1 MKLNKITVSILLA
14 VLLLFTT
21 ALPAMA
27 AGSGIDTSRSGS
39 LNVRILETGSNPPVG
54 VPGGK
59 VEIYRLTSVVLDPY
73 KGYFHSVSSTYNTVL
88 DRTEVSELETMTAA
102 EKDVLIDRIR
112 TYISQEKLSSDAQA
126 IPDAKGNASF
136 DDLQLG
142 LYLVVQTESAEK
154 YSAIAPFLITIP
166 QYIDGEPVYD
176 VDAAPKVGTADP
188 EPTPPPDNPPDNP
201 TDNPSDPKLPQT
213 GQLWWPVSVMAI
225 LGCVFCV
232 IGVSLKRKK
241 NHE

>member
-102 EKDVLIDRIR
+102 DKDALIARVMEQ
-112 TYISQEKLSSDAQA
+112 ISKNNLSSDAQA

-142 LYLVVQTESAEK
+142 LYLVVQTEPATK
-154 YSAIAPFLITIP
+154 HTAIAPFLIVIP

-176 VDAAPKVGTADP
+176 VDASPKVGTSAP
-188 EPTPPPDNPPDNP
+188 ETTPPSDDP

-225 LGCVFCV
+225 LGCGFCV
-232 IGVSLKRKK
+232 IGISLKRRK